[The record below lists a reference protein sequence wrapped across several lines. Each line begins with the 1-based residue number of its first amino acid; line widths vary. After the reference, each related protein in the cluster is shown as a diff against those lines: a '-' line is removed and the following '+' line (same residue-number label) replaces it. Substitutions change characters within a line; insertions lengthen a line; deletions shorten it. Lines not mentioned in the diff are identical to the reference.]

1 MQEEEKPKKEI
12 VKKTWKECKIQTK
25 TERGDKGKIKF
36 IRGNNKIFKKNQKPK
51 KKKNTKKKD
60 ERKGK

>member
-1 MQEEEKPKKEI
+1 MQN
-12 VKKTWKECKIQTK
+12 QTK

-36 IRGNNKIFKKNQKPK
+36 IRGNNKIFKKNQKQK
-51 KKKNTKKKD
+51 KKKHKKKD

>member
-1 MQEEEKPKKEI
+1 MQN
-12 VKKTWKECKIQTK
+12 QTK

-51 KKKNTKKKD
+51 KKKKHKKKD